1 MTMPINLVNKCWNI
15 CEYPEQEMKPSFQ
28 QLSFCVTEQQCL
40 LTNTNITIVEIDEDS
55 LLSQRA
61 ASE

>member
-1 MTMPINLVNKCWNI
+1 MNKCWNI

-28 QLSFCVTEQQCL
+28 QLSFCVTEHQCL

-55 LLSQRA
+55 LLNQRA